1 MAITLPVAS
10 RLLKNVVSYQAADGE
25 PHRVAAQGNL
35 RITKQQVI
43 QSLLRRLPKS
53 AQVIFNLSTN
63 AASSRLLLS
72 IQLDVKCLGKT
83 EDLFVVCAF
92 WEIKSLGIPVQSV
105 VISERKKGSVLLSRK
120 PETEGSKRFGELLSG
135 KETKKVR
142 QLGCQLSSQEEV
154 RNDTRAIVY

>member
-1 MAITLPVAS
+1 MAITLPVVS

-53 AQVIFNLSTN
+53 AQVIFNLSIN

-83 EDLFVVCAF
+83 EDLFVVCGNQITWNSSEICCHKWKKERVCLALQKAWNRRKQEVWWTPF
-92 WEIKSLGIPVQSV
+92 WKRNKKSQATGLPVI
-105 VISERKKGSVLLSRK
+105 ISGR
-120 PETEGSKRFGELLSG
+120 
-135 KETKKVR
+135 
-142 QLGCQLSSQEEV
+142 SQEW
-154 RNDTRAIVY
+154 Y

>member
-1 MAITLPVAS
+1 M
-10 RLLKNVVSYQAADGE
+10 K
-25 PHRVAAQGNL
+25 
-35 RITKQQVI
+35 
-43 QSLLRRLPKS
+43 
-53 AQVIFNLSTN
+53 
-63 AASSRLLLS
+63 
-72 IQLDVKCLGKT
+72 
-83 EDLFVVCAF
+83 
-92 WEIKSLGIPVQSV
+92 SV